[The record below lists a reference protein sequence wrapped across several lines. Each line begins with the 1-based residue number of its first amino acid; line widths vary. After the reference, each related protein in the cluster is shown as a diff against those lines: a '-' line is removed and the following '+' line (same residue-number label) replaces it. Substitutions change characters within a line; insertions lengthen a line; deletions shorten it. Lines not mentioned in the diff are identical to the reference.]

1 MDCLLLVSSE
11 SDSAALAT
19 LQQDFYVSRGPAVY
33 GPSTFATLRSVRESL
48 RERWPRVWRVGVP
61 IGLNPTT
68 NRYWYKAA
76 TVRRT
81 KRFAQRAVTRLVNEA
96 DHGPMPL
103 TNETLGHLLTRWV
116 DQLKGADLDA
126 FYDRLSQRG
135 PSATS
140 VRRYHAVCS
149 AALRPGG
156 QVGLLELSPAAQ
168 ALPPNMVRNEPNAPT
183 PQELK
188 LLSLDS
194 DPDQCQDHTN
204 GSSDQ

>member
-1 MDCLLLVSSE
+1 
-11 SDSAALAT
+11 
-19 LQQDFYVSRGPAVY
+19 
-33 GPSTFATLRSVRESL
+33 
-48 RERWPRVWRVGVP
+48 
-61 IGLNPTT
+61 
-68 NRYWYKAA
+68 
-76 TVRRT
+76 
-81 KRFAQRAVTRLVNEA
+81 
-96 DHGPMPL
+96 MPL
-103 TNETLGHLLTRWV
+103 TNETLGRLLTRWV
-116 DQLKGADLDA
+116 EQLKVADLDA

-156 QVGLLELSPAAQ
+156 QVGLLELSPAQ
-168 ALPPNMVRNEPNAPT
+168 ASPPSMVRNAPNAPT
-183 PQELK
+183 PEEIK